1 MKIWKKI
8 IDFICSSKLSK
19 IHFVEEIKLKDK
31 LFKKE
36 DLKDI
41 LELMFLIKNV
51 GNKTVYPYI
60 DSEESLKIIN
70 MQKLYLEFNCQT
82 FMMK

>member
-1 MKIWKKI
+1 
-8 IDFICSSKLSK
+8 
-19 IHFVEEIKLKDK
+19 
-31 LFKKE
+31 
-36 DLKDI
+36 
-41 LELMFLIKNV
+41 MFLIKNV